1 MKHLIKEIKK
11 FDYQDLL
18 NLEQYDSQ
26 YQSLESLFS
35 SLQNK
40 EQFLKLVIINS
51 LLSYQLTMK
60 WEKYW
65 ACFSDYFKNWTIDIK
80 KDFQDFLWKYNKRLL
95 QAKLKRLDKI
105 MLFMDSLNFE
115 KLEYYRNYQKEFL
128 ENLAWAMNQK
138 KDAKTIIFCIKMF
151 IWWWRIIWENIIPDK
166 DIFIPLDNRLLKI
179 SKNKQDWLDLLWETW
194 YSLLLLDTLFYI
206 SLWWDI
212 EKIEDLELREKVSN
226 FKDFLENE
234 FCPRV

>member
-60 WEKYW
+60 
-65 ACFSDYFKNWTIDIK
+65 
-80 KDFQDFLWKYNKRLL
+80 
-95 QAKLKRLDKI
+95 
-105 MLFMDSLNFE
+105 
-115 KLEYYRNYQKEFL
+115 
-128 ENLAWAMNQK
+128 
-138 KDAKTIIFCIKMF
+138 
-151 IWWWRIIWENIIPDK
+151 
-166 DIFIPLDNRLLKI
+166 
-179 SKNKQDWLDLLWETW
+179 
-194 YSLLLLDTLFYI
+194 
-206 SLWWDI
+206 
-212 EKIEDLELREKVSN
+212 
-226 FKDFLENE
+226 
-234 FCPRV
+234 